1 MKKNLFYYL
10 FAVICSVSV
19 FTSCS
24 DDDDDKIVNP
34 VPQTVFN
41 SENGLQL
48 TYNGEPMLGKKVTF
62 TPDATNAT
70 KATLRLEGEFDLSGI
85 LGNRAVDATP
95 TAPGVFP
102 GTTVTTLPVELS
114 INGDQCTFSGS
125 SETDYCTYSYE
136 GKVTTGAL
144 QLAFTDVKLKN
155 AALAGSKW
163 NLVALNDDYTQEPLH
178 IVWESGSKVDII
190 PGLISMPISDILKL
204 ALRLLLLDD
213 GTEDKASV
221 EAMLNTVLKDV
232 TFGADGN
239 IVATYMD
246 VANGGTE
253 WVESPA
259 NIAQYVISS
268 NNQLKLFLNPQ
279 AIIAAAVRSAK
290 SSKAID
296 INTVLQQAIGTLYPM
311 LVEGVPLAYSQDGE
325 NMKVYL
331 NTELLLPLL
340 KGIVA
345 PLFQDE
351 DFVNMLVE
359 AMKQDPDFGSMAAM
373 ATPMLK
379 ALPDIIDKTTQVE
392 VGLNLTQAK

>member
-204 ALRLLLLDD
+204 ALRLPLLDD